1 MLNATFFL
9 EFLGGGV
16 DLGTFEAARAPEPR

>member
-1 MLNATFFL
+1 MLKGTFFL

-16 DLGTFEAARAPEPR
+16 DLGMFEAARTSEPR

>member
-1 MLNATFFL
+1 MPKGTFFL

-16 DLGTFEAARAPEPR
+16 DLGTFEAAQPAETR